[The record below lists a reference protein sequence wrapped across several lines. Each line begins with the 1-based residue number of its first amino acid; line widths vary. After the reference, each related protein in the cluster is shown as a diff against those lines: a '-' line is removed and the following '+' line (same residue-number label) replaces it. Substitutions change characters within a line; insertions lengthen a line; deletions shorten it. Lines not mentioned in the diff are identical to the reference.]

1 LQTFFWIRIAKT
13 STPVDFFSHFLSA
26 MYEYEN
32 FGSHV
37 QILMQPSKQANSF
50 GETIYGAYG
59 EKLLG

>member
-1 LQTFFWIRIAKT
+1 
-13 STPVDFFSHFLSA
+13 

-37 QILMQPSKQANSF
+37 QILMQLSKQANSF
-50 GETIYGAYG
+50 GEAIYGAYG